1 MIDVTPEI
9 LWSVARHYIHRKSLL
24 NSQHRNM
31 HALAPHFNPWFT
43 VYDISTK
50 LRIAHFLAQAC
61 VETANFSAMT
71 EIPRHGG
78 LEYDAGT
85 KVGKNLGNTQK
96 GDGPK
101 YIGRGLLDLTGR
113 TNYVEF
119 GKAFKKDYITHPENV
134 ANNPYVA
141 VKSACYYWSMRHV
154 NTAADQDDINK
165 VTHLINGGYN
175 GLADRKE
182 VLRKAKHALGIN

>member
-1 MIDVTPEI
+1 MIEVTADM
-9 LWSVARHYIHRKSLL
+9 LWQIGRHYLHNESLL

-31 HALAPHFNPWFT
+31 HAIAPHFNHWFT
-43 VYDISTK
+43 VYSINTE

-71 EIPRHGG
+71 ETPRNGG

-85 KVGKNLGNTQK
+85 KVGRALGNTNL

-113 TNYVEF
+113 ANYQTLSDE
-119 GKAFKKDYITHPENV
+119 FKKLYVTKPEQV

-141 VKSACYYWSMRHV
+141 VKAACYYWDVRNV
-154 NTAADQDDINK
+154 NKFADKDDIKN
-165 VTHLINGGYN
+165 VTLKINGGLN
-175 GLADRKE
+175 GYSDRKTA
-182 VLRKAKHALGIN
+182 LRRAKNALGIE